1 MCKEQRKKLKENI
14 KNNVE
19 KWIKERHKKSASE
32 ISSIGR
38 EIFSI
43 LFYNLSAGSETNRI
57 LTEILISEL
66 ESVKWDQN
74 L

>member
-1 MCKEQRKKLKENI
+1 MCKEQRKKLKENR
-14 KNNVE
+14 KKVE